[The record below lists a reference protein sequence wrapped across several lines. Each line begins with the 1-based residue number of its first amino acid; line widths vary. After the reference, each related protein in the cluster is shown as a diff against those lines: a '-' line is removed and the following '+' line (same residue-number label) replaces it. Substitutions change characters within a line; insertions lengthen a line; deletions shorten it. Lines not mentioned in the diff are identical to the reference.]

1 MNKGI
6 PCMWMRGGTSKGAYF
21 AASDLPAGP
30 EARDALLLHF
40 MGSPDPRQID
50 GVGVV
55 IR

>member
-21 AASDLPAGP
+21 AASDLTAD
-30 EARDALLLHF
+30 EDARDALLLNL

-50 GVGVV
+50 GVRGW
-55 IR
+55 